1 MREYPSLAA
10 NDFWYTSVMTLG
22 KIIFLNG
29 ATSSGK
35 TTIAKLLQ
43 SKIEEPFW
51 HISIDHLR
59 ESGVLPLERFN
70 SGEFNWHE
78 NRENFFKGFHLSLRA
93 YVEAGNN
100 LIVEHIIETNEWKDF
115 LIEQFRD
122 IDIFFIGVHCPLEEL
137 ERREEKR
144 GDRPIGGAR
153 KDFEIIHAF
162 NRYDMELDAT
172 LSPEQNIEL
181 VLTAW
186 KARNGSLFGTN

>member
-1 MREYPSLAA
+1 MI
-10 NDFWYTSVMTLG
+10 LG

-70 SGEFNWHE
+70 SGEFNWQE
-78 NRENFFKGFHLSLRA
+78 SRENFFKGFHLSLRA
-93 YVEAGNN
+93 YIEAGNN
-100 LIVEHIIETNEWKDF
+100 LIVEHIIETKEWKNF
-115 LIEQFRD
+115 LIEQFKD
-122 IDIFFIGVHCPLEEL
+122 TDLFFIGIHCPLKEL
-137 ERREEKR
+137 ERRETER

-162 NRYDMELDAT
+162 NKYDLELDAT
-172 LSPEQNIEL
+172 LPPEQNTEL
-181 VLTAW
+181 ILDAW
-186 KARNGSLFGTN
+186 KTRKGSQFGTN